1 MKFKI
6 VCVAI
11 MCALFTA
18 NVSAECRTTELY
30 DITAGFS
37 GSQDCANI
45 TSYIKE
51 AVGGEYKSCRKL
63 QTSDMYAVVDK
74 NGCRQDVYCSMSNCS
89 VSGDGKSN
97 V

>member
-6 VCVAI
+6 LCVAI

-37 GSQDCANI
+37 GSQDCARFYSSKSI
-45 TSYIKE
+45 T
-51 AVGGEYKSCRKL
+51 
-63 QTSDMYAVVDK
+63 
-74 NGCRQDVYCSMSNCS
+74 
-89 VSGDGKSN
+89 
-97 V
+97 